1 MGCQGSLAG
10 WQGSLAERLL
20 FTHPPGPQWQC
31 LELLPKELCGH
42 GHEMAGAGEQRPLC
56 QQDDE

>member
-1 MGCQGSLAG
+1 MGCQGGLAG
-10 WQGSLAERLL
+10 WQERLL
-20 FTHPPGPQWQC
+20 FTHFPGPQWQC

-56 QQDDE
+56 EQDDE